1 METVAIIAL
10 AFAAL
15 GFAGTAL
22 ALGLRNG
29 QLKLDKNR
37 LLSSLL
43 QSERERD
50 ETRGEFAR
58 HRERTLKQLEKA
70 RNDATDLEDMLAA
83 CTDPV
88 VIHDELDRLLREA
101 ARGLSDPRPD

>member
-1 METVAIIAL
+1 MSYAVVAL

-22 ALGLRNG
+22 AFGTRNG

-37 LLSSLL
+37 LLNSLL

-50 ETRGEFAR
+50 ETRGEFER
-58 HRERTLKQLEKA
+58 YRERTLKQMEHLRDELT
-70 RNDATDLEDMLAA
+70 DIEDLLAT
-83 CTDPV
+83 CTDPA
-88 VIHDELDRLLREA
+88 VIHGELDRLLEKA
-101 ARGLSDPRPD
+101 TRGIRDPRPD

>member
-1 METVAIIAL
+1 MGYAVVAL

-29 QLKLDKNR
+29 TLRVEKSRLGNNLVRSELNR
-37 LLSSLL
+37 K
-43 QSERERD
+43 
-50 ETRGEFAR
+50 ETREEF
-58 HRERTLKQLEKA
+58 ERYQERAIKQMEKL
-70 RNDATDLEDMLAA
+70 RNDVTDLEDMLAT

-88 VIHDELDRLLREA
+88 VIHGELDRLLERA
-101 ARGLSDPRPD
+101 TSGIRDPRPD